1 MIIYE
6 EGIDNMTE
14 LEKLINDAK
23 TYGQGITNLQDKKNR
38 MLQDILEKVKPEIKS
53 FIETVVNTKDIC
65 KSLYGDKTLSSFNL
79 PSEDKFGNHMLI
91 NIQNTTLCCYV
102 NFYMFK
108 DIDVYNL
115 KDVIEN
121 QKSPCFNTTED
132 EYMATKFPSDDICTH
147 IRVSIPS
154 DNNKNIVYNI
164 INNSNE
170 IIFDYSLFK
179 QQFSVMVE
187 NYNKELTEQLK
198 EKVSELKQSYNEEK
212 NDMTL
217 TEKSYMKFQNDYK
230 TPILKPLP
238 EKFGEYLKK
247 MLARYSINQKY
258 DAKQPKT
265 YISKK
270 YKDYILPAYQRLQS
284 RFELPTAEIDFQKL
298 YENNILT
305 FNQGIG
311 GFNQVYGSMDRFH
324 YNLHMNKDKW
334 DTLSYTLDTYSELDK
349 RKSYE
354 TDLYI
359 KGFDLIT
366 GDKPSIFI
374 SSELFD
380 AINEKYPKS
389 DMTLD
394 LGAYYDLTA
403 LRELVLDKTNDT
415 IEEQEDEVYER
426 D

>member
-1 MIIYE
+1 
-6 EGIDNMTE
+6 MTE

-38 MLQDILEKVKPEIKS
+38 MLQDILEKVKPEIKP

-65 KSLYGDKTLSSFNL
+65 KSLYEDKTLSSFNL

-91 NIQNTTLCCYV
+91 NIQNTTLCCYI

-121 QKSPCFNTTED
+121 QKRPRFNTTED
-132 EYMATKFPSDDICTH
+132 EYMATRFPSDDICTH

-179 QQFSVMVE
+179 QQFSAMVE

-238 EKFGEYLKK
+238 EKFYEYLKRV
-247 MLARYSINQKY
+247 LARCTIDKVYNSE
-258 DAKQPKT
+258 KT
-265 YISKK
+265 YISHK
-270 YKDYILPAYQRLQS
+270 YKDYIIPAYQRLQS

-305 FNQGIG
+305 FKQGIDEP
-311 GFNQVYGSMDRFH
+311 NQVYGSMDRFH
-324 YNLHMNKDKW
+324 YNLHMNENKW
-334 DTLSYTLDTYSELDK
+334 DVLSCTLDTYSELDK

-359 KGFDLIT
+359 KGYNLLNE
-366 GDKPSIFI
+366 KPYIFI

-380 AINEKYPKS
+380 TINEKYPKS

-394 LGAYYDLTA
+394 LGAYYDLTP
-403 LRELVLDKTNDT
+403 LKELVLDKTTDT
-415 IEEQEDEVYER
+415 LEDKEDEDREY
-426 D
+426 

>member
-1 MIIYE
+1 MIINK

-23 TYGQGITNLQDKKNR
+23 TYGKGITNLQDKKNR

-65 KSLYGDKTLSSFNL
+65 KNLYEDKTLSSFKL
-79 PSEDKFGNHMLI
+79 PSVEFGNHMLT

-102 NFYMFK
+102 NFYIFK
-108 DIDVYNL
+108 DIDVCNL
-115 KDVIEN
+115 KDVIKHKKE
-121 QKSPCFNTTED
+121 PRFNVTED

-170 IIFDYSLFK
+170 IIFDYSSFK
-179 QQFSVMVE
+179 QQFSAMVE

-217 TEKSYMKFQNDYK
+217 IEKSYIKFRNDYK

-238 EKFGEYLKK
+238 EKFYEYLKRA
-247 MLARYSINQKY
+247 LARCTIDKTYN
-258 DAKQPKT
+258 AKKT
-265 YISKK
+265 YISHK

-298 YENNILT
+298 YENNVLT
-305 FNQGIG
+305 FRQGMDEPNQI
-311 GFNQVYGSMDRFH
+311 YGSMDRFH
-324 YNLHMNKDKW
+324 YNLHMNENKW
-334 DTLSYTLDTYSELDK
+334 DTLSYTLDTYSKLDK
-349 RKSYE
+349 RKSVE

-359 KGFDLIT
+359 KGYNLLT
-366 GDKPSIFI
+366 SEKPSIFI

-380 AINEKYPKS
+380 TINEKYPKS

-394 LGAYYDLTA
+394 LGAYYDLTP
-403 LRELVLDKTNDT
+403 LRELVLDKTIDDK
-415 IEEQEDEVYER
+415 EDEEIYDREY
-426 D
+426 